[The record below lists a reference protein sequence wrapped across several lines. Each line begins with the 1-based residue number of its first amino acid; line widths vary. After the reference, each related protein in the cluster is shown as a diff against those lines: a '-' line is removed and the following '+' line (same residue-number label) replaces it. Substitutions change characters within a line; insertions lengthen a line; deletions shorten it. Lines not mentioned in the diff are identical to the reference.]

1 MLLILIIIFIPLNSF
16 DEITKCKIDANFGTN
31 IIKDFTIFGL
41 EYIDMFGNVSKAKFS
56 LYPRNIENET
66 WLNTGIK
73 IDNTTVNLSIF
84 YSNDYYDFGLQVK
97 EFDCWEKLVNFAKYS
112 RNTFVNISS
121 SNVSFFG
128 GLFLTRDSTSYSI
141 YSSYIDM
148 SNMFSYLNNIF
159 GF

>member
-1 MLLILIIIFIPLNSF
+1 M
-16 DEITKCKIDANFGTN
+16 
-31 IIKDFTIFGL
+31 
-41 EYIDMFGNVSKAKFS
+41 YGNVSKAKFS
-56 LYPRNIENET
+56 LYPRSIENET
-66 WLNTGIK
+66 WLNTGIE
-73 IDNTTVNLSIF
+73 IDNTTVNLSMF

-141 YSSYIDM
+141 YTSYIDM
-148 SNMFSYLNNIF
+148 SNMFSYLNNVF